1 MKKITYVTGNW
12 AKILSAKQILE
23 PLGIEVDNVK
33 METTEIQADTV
44 EEVAMHSAKEA
55 SDKLKCTVLKN
66 DTGLYVDALGG
77 FPGPYTHYVDEKL
90 GEDGLLKLLKGEN
103 YG

>member
-1 MKKITYVTGNW
+1 M
-12 AKILSAKQILE
+12 E

-55 SDKLKCTVLKN
+55 SDKLKCAVLKTIQ
-66 DTGLYVDALGG
+66 DYM
-77 FPGPYTHYVDEKL
+77 
-90 GEDGLLKLLKGEN
+90 
-103 YG
+103 